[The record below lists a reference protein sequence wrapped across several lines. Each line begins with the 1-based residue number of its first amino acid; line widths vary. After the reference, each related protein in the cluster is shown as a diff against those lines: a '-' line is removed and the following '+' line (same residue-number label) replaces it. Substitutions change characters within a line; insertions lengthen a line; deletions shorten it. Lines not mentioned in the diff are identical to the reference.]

1 MIIFGGNN
9 ISKPVAPGRKYPRAR
24 FDQEEA
30 APSKSFGIGAY
41 RQSSVFIT
49 FMIEPN
55 WIYTSTENAT
65 LQTFDVKLMWG
76 DTSEPVDSVTA
87 QPVQFTVIA
96 SS

>member
-9 ISKPVAPGRKYPRAR
+9 VSKLVAPGRKYPRAR

-30 APSKSFGIGAY
+30 APTKSFGIGAY
-41 RQSSVFIT
+41 RQSSVFT
-49 FMIEPN
+49 TSMIEPN

-76 DTSEPVDSVTA
+76 DTSEPVDAVTA